1 MELTEDIKNEI
12 KQLITTI
19 TIPKLKYISK
29 AVVNKLQPKIDS
41 LENKQKE
48 LNDEIQQKTNLLT
61 IKQKT
66 ISKLEDKYKYLI
78 KENPKLQEV
87 INEETY
93 NIINDLHYKKLQKQI
108 KLLTQQIANLNI
120 DIISK
125 KSEIKRFKNR
135 SILEESSNL
144 SISNLLQQKMSKL
157 QIIQNQL
164 QDKLI
169 QLKKLKHNNYILEEQ
184 YLNKN
189 TSMLQ
194 YKTLLNQKENNFNIL
209 QRKHSILE
217 EEYLDIKNTNDHIIS
232 SLNKSNDILVDYLK
246 HILYS
251 LRDSINLYEEQD
263 LNKNVNLLELTSL
276 FKNLNYKLE
285 NNGKNGL
292 GNFDDEP
299 TQLSNW
305 RNSGIN
311 EDVNVSDSIVSLKIY
326 NSDDSGT
333 LIDNNKN
340 SIPYQKGNY
349 VIYKNKLHKVL
360 NETNNLNIVKILD
373 DVKNKYDNSI
383 KETKNT
389 FEDLLKKEYGNSDN
403 IQKLID
409 KFEKKNK
416 NILKKYKDSLQK
428 INTILIKLYK
438 KYNTLREK
446 VSSPKTVL

>member
-144 SISNLLQQKMSKL
+144 SISNLLQEKMSKL

-194 YKTLLNQKENNFNIL
+194 YKTLLNQ
-209 QRKHSILE
+209 
-217 EEYLDIKNTNDHIIS
+217 
-232 SLNKSNDILVDYLK
+232 
-246 HILYS
+246 
-251 LRDSINLYEEQD
+251 
-263 LNKNVNLLELTSL
+263 NV
-276 FKNLNYKLE
+276 Y
-285 NNGKNGL
+285 
-292 GNFDDEP
+292 
-299 TQLSNW
+299 
-305 RNSGIN
+305 
-311 EDVNVSDSIVSLKIY
+311 Y
-326 NSDDSGT
+326 
-333 LIDNNKN
+333 
-340 SIPYQKGNY
+340 
-349 VIYKNKLHKVL
+349 
-360 NETNNLNIVKILD
+360 
-373 DVKNKYDNSI
+373 
-383 KETKNT
+383 
-389 FEDLLKKEYGNSDN
+389 
-403 IQKLID
+403 
-409 KFEKKNK
+409 
-416 NILKKYKDSLQK
+416 
-428 INTILIKLYK
+428 
-438 KYNTLREK
+438 
-446 VSSPKTVL
+446 